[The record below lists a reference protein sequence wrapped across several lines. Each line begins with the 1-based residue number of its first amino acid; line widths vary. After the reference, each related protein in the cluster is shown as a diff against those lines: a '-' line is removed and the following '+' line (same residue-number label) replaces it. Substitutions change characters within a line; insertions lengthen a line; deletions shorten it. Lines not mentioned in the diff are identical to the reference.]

1 MLSKDDHPRQ
11 RVARVRFFAAPST
24 GQRQQR
30 ERDRHD
36 TDPDPLA
43 TAQLHPE
50 EAVCEHRQED
60 QASREHR
67 LTDRDRC
74 ERQRGH
80 VQRERHHG
88 NAPADAP
95 PSRGE
100 QIDRAA
106 QRMAHVDIGRSDR
119 TPVLEQEREVRCKR
133 GEQRADEAHA
143 NLQRDVCHSGAV
155 FGALIGLKDAT
166 PAAGAGSRQ
175 PRYALRATVAGIL
188 RVGSLPASASVIWK
202 LVTWRSDGHDG
213 ERRASAPIPRPRP
226 PQQAR
231 TVWRITRAERGSF
244 ATLHL
249 CIVCRRRDATL

>member
-1 MLSKDDHPRQ
+1 MSETATTPIPIHWRRPSCIPKKRSAST
-11 RVARVRFFAAPST
+11 ARKTRS
-24 GQRQQR
+24 
-30 ERDRHD
+30 
-36 TDPDPLA
+36 
-43 TAQLHPE
+43 
-50 EAVCEHRQED
+50 
-60 QASREHR
+60 SREHR

-143 NLQRDVCHSGAV
+143 NRQRDVCHSGAV
-155 FGALIGLKDAT
+155 FGALNGLKDAT

-175 PRYALRATVAGIL
+175 PRYALRATVAGI
-188 RVGSLPASASVIWK
+188 VASWLFAGQRIRDLGIGDLAIGRSRRRAPCE
-202 LVTWRSDGHDG
+202 RSDPPAKTPATG
-213 ERRASAPIPRPRP
+213 ESGVENHPCGARLIRHAPPVHRLPPPRCDPLT
-226 PQQAR
+226 A
-231 TVWRITRAERGSF
+231 VEIAM
-244 ATLHL
+244 A
-249 CIVCRRRDATL
+249 A